1 MLAPSPKK
9 INLITYKKTTKE
21 IKKSLPMKQN
31 IGPLKKHIRKI
42 NPLYYP
48 QLSKNIKKLLSIR
61 NCTSFPCS
69 QNVWEGKSYFRS
81 RRIIYKNGCK
91 ASKYLLND
99 KRKVA
104 RERVLIPYSKNFRVC
119 TIPKV
124 NYIFFET
131 F

>member
-48 QLSKNIKKLLSIR
+48 QISKNMKKLLAKRS
-61 NCTSFPCS
+61 CTSFPCS
-69 QNVWEGKSYFRS
+69 QNVREGKFYFRS

-124 NYIFFET
+124 NYIFF
-131 F
+131 